1 MPKVADK
8 RAAKVETKAPAKK
21 KAKKDSDDDAYV
33 AKQSKGEKAAKD
45 PNAPKRPMS
54 SYFLFMNA
62 NRDELKKAEPD
73 LKFGEMTKKL
83 TEKWKALTDKEKQK
97 YEDMAAKDRE
107 RYEKEMKEA
116 GLFKDK
122 KPSDEPKRPQSAFFL
137 FQAEARERIKKE
149 NPDIKQTDLLKKT
162 GEEWRNLDEK
172 KKAVFNKKADA
183 DKERYAKEKEAYQKK
198 KDGEEA
204 GDKRPA
210 KKGAAA
216 GGKKAK
222 KAESED
228 DDEEDTKE

>member
-8 RAAKVETKAPAKK
+8 RAAKVETKTVGKK

-33 AKQSKGEKAAKD
+33 AKQSKGDKVKD

-62 NRDELKKAEPD
+62 KRAGVKEAEPD
-73 LKFGEMTKKL
+73 LKFGELTKKL
-83 TEKWKALTDKEKQK
+83 TEKWKALTDKEKK
-97 YEDMAAKDRE
+97 IYEDAALVERK
-107 RYEKEMKEA
+107 RYETEMREA
-116 GLFKDK
+116 GLLKEKKDEN
-122 KPSDEPKRPQSAFFL
+122 EPKRPQSAFFL
-137 FQAEARERIKKE
+137 FQAEAREKIKKE

-162 GEEWRNLDEK
+162 GEEWRNLDAK
-172 KKAVFNKKADA
+172 KKAVYEKKAGLE
-183 DKERYAKEKEAYQKK
+183 KERYAKEKEAYLKTK
-198 KDGEEA
+198 EGDAA

-222 KAESED
+222 KGSGSS